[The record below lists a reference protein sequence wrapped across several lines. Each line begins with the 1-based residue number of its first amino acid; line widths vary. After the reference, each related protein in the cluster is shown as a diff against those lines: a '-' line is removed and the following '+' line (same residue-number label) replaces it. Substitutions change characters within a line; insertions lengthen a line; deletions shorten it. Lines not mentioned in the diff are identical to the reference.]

1 MFDETA
7 QISLLLSERIESL
20 DAERDTLIVRLK
32 EEKPRKY
39 PLRSLR
45 EIILLHS
52 CTIESGALTAL
63 ADANVPLLLLNGRG
77 EYAASLHPGPIKNF
91 YPRQAQFDAY
101 RDPNRRLEIARK
113 IVAAKLVSFRRI
125 AQERDEPYAG
135 SAEDAALKGATDF
148 DMVRGV
154 EGAATREHYARMAGW
169 LRGGE
174 FVFVERTKRPPRDPV
189 NALLSLAYTL
199 TMNTSLAAVNTVGL
213 DPAFGFLHEDYYGR
227 PSLACDLMEPWRVDA
242 AERFVLRALNRREL
256 RGEHFENGNPA
267 DGVLLNA
274 EGRKEFFGKWFPF
287 MHEEK
292 RSLPGFVVPLTFREA
307 MFAHARAFAK
317 WLRGEADNW
326 PPE

>member
-7 QISLLLSERIESL
+7 QISLSLSERIESL
-20 DAERDTLIVRLK
+20 DAARDTLIVRLK

-45 EIILLHS
+45 EVILLHS
-52 CTIESGALTAL
+52 CTIESNALAAL
-63 ADANVPLLLLNGRG
+63 ADANVPLLILNGRG
-77 EYAASLHPGPIKNF
+77 EYSASLYPGPIKNF

-101 RDPNRRLEIARK
+101 RDPNRRLKIAQT
-113 IVAAKLVSFRRI
+113 IIAAKLASFRRI
-125 AQERDEPYAG
+125 AQERDDSYDG
-135 SAEDAALKGATDF
+135 STEDAGLKAATDL

-199 TMNTSLAAVNTVGL
+199 TMSTSLAAVNTVGL

-227 PSLACDLMEPWRVDA
+227 PSLACDLMEPWRADT

-267 DGVLLNA
+267 DGVMLNV

-287 MHEEK
+287 VHEEK